1 MINEWNI
8 NQAVQVVHEG
18 GLIAYPTEAVWG
30 LGCDPWNEQAVHRLL
45 AIKRRPMHKGL
56 ILAAASIEQVEPL
69 LNALTAEQRARV
81 EESWP
86 GPNTWL
92 LPDPDGLIPD
102 WVKGEHESVAVRVSA
117 HPIVKALCLKA
128 GMPLVSTSAN
138 PASFAPA
145 KTGLKVSTYFGRN
158 VDFKVQGRLGGANR
172 PSVIRDALSD
182 ATIRD

>member
-1 MINEWNI
+1 MINQWNI
-8 NQAVQVVHEG
+8 NQAIHIVNEG
-18 GLIAYPTEAVWG
+18 GVIAYPTEAVWG

-69 LNALTAEQRARV
+69 LISLSDEQRARV
-81 EESWP
+81 EMSWP

-92 LPDPDGLIPD
+92 LPDPEGLVPD
-102 WVKGEHESVAVRVSA
+102 WVKGDHHSVAVRVSA
-117 HPIVKALCLKA
+117 HPIVKALCMQA
-128 GMPLVSTSAN
+128 GMPLISTSAN

-145 KTGLKVSTYFGRN
+145 KSRLRVSTYFGPSVNFR
-158 VDFKVQGRLGGANR
+158 VQGRLGGAQR

-182 ATIRD
+182 EMIRD